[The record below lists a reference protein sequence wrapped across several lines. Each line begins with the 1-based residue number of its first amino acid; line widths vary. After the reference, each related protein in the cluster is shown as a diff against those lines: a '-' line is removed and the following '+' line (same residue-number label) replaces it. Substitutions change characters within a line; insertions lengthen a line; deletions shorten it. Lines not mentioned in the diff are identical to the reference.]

1 MTSQSDHVLVRVSA
15 SAFRRWSAL
24 GLLIVF
30 AIIMVQIAVEL
41 PSDRLA
47 AKAGL
52 TAMGAL
58 LIFQAVRVWS
68 NSRFS
73 LELTPE
79 GLRWTKTGEYLAR
92 IEEIE
97 DVNTS
102 IIALRRMTG
111 DGVSGHPAQRFCPA
125 LGARHVVAGRQAHRR
140 WRRDAQIRGQ
150 GHGRDAARDDPRPHG
165 QRSRAGLNPL
175 S

>member
-102 IIALRRMTG
+102 IIALRPATGFLVILRSASAPRSAPGMWWRVGKRIGVGGVTPKYEAKAMAEMLREMTRARMAS
-111 DGVSGHPAQRFCPA
+111 D
-125 LGARHVVAGRQAHRR
+125 
-140 WRRDAQIRGQ
+140 
-150 GHGRDAARDDPRPHG
+150 HGLD
-165 QRSRAGLNPL
+165 
-175 S
+175 